1 MGALLSRRTLLGAVG
16 CTALL
21 GPTRALAADDPG
33 TDKPKVFL
41 FNIPAQ
47 RLQPALITYASVVG
61 RQLMYDSKRAR
72 TQQSRAVVGLF
83 TADTA
88 LRMLIA
94 GTDLTIV
101 PTGSDV
107 ALVPWAAIR
116 ANAAQGAG
124 SDGDTMLVLDTLYV
138 SVPPGAEQRPDFS
151 AYGQLVRNQILKTLS
166 SDPRTAKRVFNVQ
179 VDLWVAPTGAIT
191 ETRLMRSSGISAFDA
206 TLRQAIEGI
215 VVSRGPPTGMR
226 QPIHVT
232 VIGV

>member
-1 MGALLSRRTLLGAVG
+1 MLFRPAT
-16 CTALL
+16 
-21 GPTRALAADDPG
+21 ALAAG
-33 TDKPKVFL
+33 NQENDKPKVFL

-47 RLQPALITYASVVG
+47 PLQSALITYAGVVG
-61 RQLMYDSKRAR
+61 RQLMYDSTRAKTMR
-72 TQQSRAVVGLF
+72 SRAVIGLF

-107 ALVPWAAIR
+107 ALVPWATIR
-116 ANAAQGAG
+116 ANAAQGVG
-124 SDGDTMLVLDTLYV
+124 SDGETMLVLDTLYV

-166 SDPRTAKRVFNVQ
+166 NDPRTAKRVFKVQ
-179 VDLWVAPTGAIT
+179 VDLWVAPNGAIT
-191 ETRLMRSSGISAFDA
+191 ETRLTRSSGMSAFDA
-206 TLRQAIEGI
+206 TLLQTIGSI
-215 VVSRGPPTGMR
+215 VVSRAPPAGMR